1 MPVLATMAVLALL
14 RDSEDES
21 ILFTDARALR
31 RSLRA
36 GLADEEGNVLAEA
49 LSIADRI
56 QALMEAYRQ
65 RIEKALD
72 TSIAEPKD
80 QYTYAPER
88 IAQLATFDTERE
100 QVLSEIIEARQALHQ
115 LLTDEQWNAVFSAD
129 S

>member
-1 MPVLATMAVLALL
+1 MPVLATMAALALL
-14 RDSEDES
+14 RGEDES
-21 ILFTDARALR
+21 LLFTDARALR

-36 GLADEEGNVLAEA
+36 GLTDAEGDVLAEA
-49 LSIADRI
+49 FSIVDRI
-56 QALMEAYRQ
+56 QELMEAYRH

-72 TSIAEPKD
+72 TAIAEPKD

-115 LLTDEQWNAVFSAD
+115 LLTDEQWNAVFSAN